1 MMIIIICLFE
11 RPAHA
16 SLQSRRVVVDGNT
29 GNALYGYDPVAYFT
43 DHAAIRGKRSLGYTW
58 KGVTWLFSSQA
69 NRAVFQADPEV
80 YAPQYG
86 GHGALAMARGYVS
99 NSNPLVWAIYRGRL
113 FLFYSFTARAAWV
126 EAIDLHIKRSDIN
139 WTELEG
145 TLAR

>member
-1 MMIIIICLFE
+1 M
-11 RPAHA
+11 
-16 SLQSRRVVVDGNT
+16 QSQRIVVDSSS

-43 DHAAIRGKRSLGYTW
+43 EHAAIRGKRELGYSW
-58 KGVTWLFSSQA
+58 NGVTWLFANRA

-99 NSNPLVWAIYRGRL
+99 NSNPLVWAIYGDRL

-139 WTELEG
+139 WMKLEG